1 MNFGQAI
8 ELIKSG
14 GKAAREGW
22 NGKGMYIFL
31 FSESSFCTREI
42 YDGEVYSDN
51 FHIDDERS
59 IPQEKINHI
68 GFYDHEIDQF
78 YPIGNFILLK
88 TAGNKCIPWVTSQE
102 DALAEDWTVAK

>member
-8 ELIKSG
+8 EVIKSG

-31 FSESSFCTREI
+31 FSESGFCTQDW
-42 YDGEVYSDN
+42 DGSRDFHVDQDEDN
-51 FHIDDERS
+51 PIG
-59 IPQEKINHI
+59 HI
-68 GFYDHEIDQF
+68 GFGEKDVF
-78 YPIGNFILLK
+78 YPIGDFMLLK

-102 DALAEDWTVAK
+102 DVLAEDWMVAE